1 MIDGVHILKQQSNVS
16 FNNDI
21 VFGISLA
28 VFIVLLLLSLG
39 ISIVSIVYKEWWIL
53 FIIMIITI
61 GMGVLSFCL
70 YSHAVRRYVEYVV
83 TVDDSV
89 RFNDF
94 YNKYEIIK
102 EDGEI
107 YTIRDRLWDK

>member
-1 MIDGVHILKQQSNVS
+1 MS
-16 FNNDI
+16 FNNNLA
-21 VFGISLA
+21 FAISLA
-28 VFIVLLLLSLG
+28 VFTLSLLLSICLG
-39 ISIVSIVYKEWWIL
+39 TILIVYKKWLLL

-61 GMGVLSFCL
+61 GMGALSFCL
-70 YSHAVRRYVEYVV
+70 YNHTVRRYVEYVV

-102 EDGEI
+102 EHGEI
-107 YTIRDRLWDK
+107 YTIRDRSWDK